1 MNDKQPIVQENSL
14 QNEDKVCRTARI
26 TFRVSPEE
34 IEVIEAKR
42 ELVHEKTIGSYVRRM
57 SVFGRINFIDGKEI
71 KNVNQSLS
79 GIRGSLNQIA
89 KRMNSTDRI
98 YQEDLNEIAHMMELI
113 EQIQTDVSELKSMV
127 ATW

>member
-1 MNDKQPIVQENSL
+1 
-14 QNEDKVCRTARI
+14 
-26 TFRVSPEE
+26 
-34 IEVIEAKR
+34 
-42 ELVHEKTIGSYVRRM
+42 VRRM
-57 SVFGRINFIDGKEI
+57 SVFGKINFIDGKEI